1 MLLLESTTYRTS
13 APRTGRRMVIEWYI
27 MRVWCVP
34 NTLPTQWQLPVGLL
48 SSVSGL
54 RAWWPC
60 HAQEMLRGLRIIMS
74 RRDDALHRLHRG
86 GRWGRQRRKE
96 SGGGTCGGPNSI
108 GSDGRRGTGGGGED
122 GGGEGVHSKGGRA
135 GEGGRRRKH
144 RQGHH
149 AMKVEVRVDG
159 NAERHTRHGLR
170 DRHRW
175 CRWGRLVAL
184 PHRLPR
190 LPLERLNPF
199 TQLNLDGGLNIT
211 AYTCNLGSAER
222 GKRGQRGARGRGRR
236 RTGSTSGNSRQ
247 TGLMRWPR
255 GLARASFTSLSLNS
269 SLCEMRRRRCLGGGC
284 GCTCGRCASPASS
297 ALAAT
302 VPRMPSAV
310 VPAARPEVDAR
321 CGMRSI
327 SLAGYRWRSFRYFSH
342 STIIRDHIWAMGG
355 GQ

>member
-1 MLLLESTTYRTS
+1 
-13 APRTGRRMVIEWYI
+13 
-27 MRVWCVP
+27 
-34 NTLPTQWQLPVGLL
+34 
-48 SSVSGL
+48 
-54 RAWWPC
+54 
-60 HAQEMLRGLRIIMS
+60 
-74 RRDDALHRLHRG
+74 
-86 GRWGRQRRKE
+86 
-96 SGGGTCGGPNSI
+96 
-108 GSDGRRGTGGGGED
+108 
-122 GGGEGVHSKGGRA
+122 
-135 GEGGRRRKH
+135 
-144 RQGHH
+144 
-149 AMKVEVRVDG
+149 MKVEVRVDG

-175 CRWGRLVAL
+175 CRWERLVAL

-211 AYTCNLGSAER
+211 AYTNLGSAER
-222 GKRGQRGARGRGRR
+222 GKCGQRRARGRGRR

-269 SLCEMRRRRCLGGGC
+269 SLCDMRRRRCLGGGC

-327 SLAGYRWRSFRYFSH
+327 SLAGLTSRNRWRSFRFFRFTLGFLPSCLGRAGRVPKGEIFRTQQLSEIISGPWEGDKANLGSVTAVCLEH
-342 STIIRDHIWAMGG
+342 LSTG
-355 GQ
+355 